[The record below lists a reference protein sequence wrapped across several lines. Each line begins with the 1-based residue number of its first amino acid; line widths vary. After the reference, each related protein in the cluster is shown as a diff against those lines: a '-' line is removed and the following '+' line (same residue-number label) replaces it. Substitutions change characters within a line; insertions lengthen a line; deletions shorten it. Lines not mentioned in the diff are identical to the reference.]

1 MTSCAANLPTK
12 SKKNIHVI
20 VQLWSTPCIG
30 ISYFKYGRAYVVYS
44 SVISVTPPLPSVTDI
59 TLSLMSRAGGHL
71 ESRIVNQNNYIFK
84 A

>member
-44 SVISVTPPLPSVTDI
+44 SVISVTPVTDI
-59 TLSLMSRAGGHL
+59 TLSLLLPALAAIMSPRL
-71 ESRIVNQNNYIFK
+71 
-84 A
+84 